1 MTTSSTKKRAVV
13 VCPGRG
19 TYNKDELGYFHR
31 YHADKMVLLDTVDSY
46 RAQQQQPAISEL
58 DKADAYNMR
67 THTAGEN
74 ASALIYACAMGDF
87 LSIDQDEYEIVA
99 VTGNSMGWYIALA
112 VAQALN
118 QTNSIHLIN
127 TMGSMMKNGLI
138 GGQVIY
144 PLVDENW
151 CWDAEREANITSI
164 VAELNEQDGVEIY
177 TSIKLGGFIVFGA
190 NQSGLIALEKALPPL
205 ENRYPMK
212 LFNHAAF
219 HTPLLKETSEK
230 ALQQLPSSL
239 FQAPSLPLIDG
250 RGHIWQP
257 YATDTAKLHNYT
269 LAHQVYEHYDY
280 TKAVQV
286 AVKEF
291 APDNVIILGPGS
303 TLGGAT
309 AQSLIQEDWQNMSN
323 KADFINRQK
332 SDPFIIAMGME
343 DQRKLVDKLL
353 RSK

>member
-1 MTTSSTKKRAVV
+1 MTNSANKKRAVV

-31 YHADKMVLLDTVDSY
+31 YHSDKMNLLDTVDSY
-46 RAQQQQPAISEL
+46 RAQQQQITIAEL

-67 THTAGEN
+67 QHTAGEN

-87 LSIDQDEYEIVA
+87 LSINQDEFEIVA

-118 QTNSIHLIN
+118 SENSIHLIN

-144 PLVDENW
+144 PLVDDNW
-151 CWDAEREANITSI
+151 CWDSAKESEISAI
-164 VAELNEQDGVEIY
+164 VSELNQREGVEIY

-190 NQSGLIALEKALPPL
+190 NAAGLTALENTLPPL
-205 ENRYPMK
+205 DNRYPMK

-219 HTPLLKETSEK
+219 HTPLLKDTSEK
-230 ALQQLPSSL
+230 ALQELPASL
-239 FQAPSLPLIDG
+239 FQTPCLPLIDG

-257 YATDTAKLHNYT
+257 YATDTSQLHDYT

-280 TKAVQV
+280 TTAVQV

-291 APDNVIILGPGS
+291 APDNLIILGPGA

-309 AQSLIQEDWQNMSN
+309 AQSLIQLDWQNISD
-323 KADFINRQK
+323 KSSFIERQK
-332 SDPFIIAMGME
+332 SEPFILAMGME
-343 DQRKLVDKLL
+343 EQRKLVVK
-353 RSK
+353 S

>member
-1 MTTSSTKKRAVV
+1 MTNASKKKRAVV

-31 YHADKMVLLDTVDSY
+31 YHADKMSLLDTVDTY
-46 RAQQQQPAISEL
+46 RSQQNQPSIASL
-58 DKADAYNMR
+58 DNAEAYNMR
-67 THTAGEN
+67 QHTAGEN

-87 LSIDQDEYEIVA
+87 LSIDQEEYDIVA

-118 QTNSIHLIN
+118 AENSIHLIN

-151 CWDAEREANITSI
+151 CWDTQRETHITKI
-164 VAELNEQDGVEIY
+164 VAELSEQDGVEIY

-190 NQSGLIALEKALPPL
+190 NQAGMTALEKHLPPL

-212 LFNHAAF
+212 LYNHAAF
-219 HTPLLKETSEK
+219 HTPLLKETSRK
-230 ALQQLPSSL
+230 ALQELPASL
-239 FQAPSLPLIDG
+239 FQPPSLPLIDG

-257 YATDTAKLHNYT
+257 YATQAKALHDYT
-269 LAHQVYEHYDY
+269 LDHQVVEHYDY
-280 TKAVQV
+280 STAVQV

-309 AQSLIQEDWQNMSN
+309 AQSLIQANWQNMTD
-323 KADFINRQK
+323 KASFIERQK
-332 SDPFIIAMGME
+332 SDPFILAMGME
-343 DQRKLVDKLL
+343 EQRKLVV
-353 RSK
+353 SS